1 MISKISKFQN
11 FVKTDIWRM
20 RLKNYPPTHSFLIR
34 QLRIIILATRGFI
47 ENNCKYRASALT
59 FYTLL
64 SIVPVLA
71 MIFGIAKGFGFEKN
85 IETQIRQGLQGQKEV
100 AEKVITFANSLLQNA
115 NGGFIAGVG
124 IIILF
129 WTIISVL
136 SNIETAFNG
145 IWGVKKPRT
154 FGRKFSDYLSIM
166 LICPFLLVVS
176 SSATV
181 AISSQVSL
189 LIEKLGFLGSSAS
202 LLLLSLK
209 LLPYLAIW
217 ITFTFIFIFMPN
229 AKVKL
234 KSGIF
239 AGIVAGTVFQLAQG
253 AYIDLQFGVAR
264 YNAIYG
270 SFAALPLF
278 LMWLQISWFIVLFG
292 AELSFAYQ
300 NVDTYEFEQDCLS
313 VSHSF
318 KTLLSLLIAHLLVKN
333 FCKAQ
338 KPLDDTEIS
347 HVLDIPIRLV
357 RQILYELTE
366 SGIISEVRRN
376 EEKDIAYQP
385 ACDVDQLTI
394 KYVIDSL
401 GRRGNTDI
409 PVIRSTELE
418 KISDCLTAFG
428 KTIDNSPANILLRS
442 I

>member
-1 MISKISKFQN
+1 
-11 FVKTDIWRM
+11 M

-34 QLRIIILATRGFI
+34 QLRIIVLATRGFI
-47 ENNCKYRASALT
+47 ENKCKYRASALT
-59 FYTLL
+59 FYSLL

-71 MIFGIAKGFGFEKN
+71 MMFGIAKGFGFEKKV
-85 IETQIRQGLQGQKEV
+85 ETQILQSLQGQEEV
-100 AEKVITFANSLLQNA
+100 ASRIINFSNSLLQNA
-115 NGGFIAGVG
+115 SGGFIAGVG

-136 SNIETAFNG
+136 SNIESVFNE
-145 IWGVKKPRT
+145 IWGVKKPRSL
-154 FGRKFSDYLSIM
+154 GRKFSDYLSIM
-166 LICPFLLVVS
+166 LVCPFLLVVS
-176 SSATV
+176 GSATV
-181 AISSQVSL
+181 VISSQARL
-189 LIEKLGFLGSSAS
+189 LIQKLGFLSQNAS
-202 LLLLSLK
+202 LLLLSLN

-229 AKVKL
+229 AKVRL
-234 KSGIF
+234 KSGIL

-253 AYIDLQFGVAR
+253 VYIDFQIGVAN
-264 YNAIYG
+264 YGAIYG

-278 LMWLQISWFIVLFG
+278 LIWLQISWFIVLFG
-292 AELSFAYQ
+292 AELSFAHQ

-338 KPLDDTEIS
+338 KPLDDAEIS
-347 HVLDIPIRLV
+347 RVLDIPIRLV

-366 SGIISEVRRN
+366 SGIISEVRQR

-385 ACDVDQLTI
+385 ACDVDQLTV

-418 KISDCLTAFG
+418 KLSDCLTTFG
-428 KTIDNSPANILLRS
+428 KTIENSPANVLLKS

>member
-1 MISKISKFQN
+1 MIAKFRN

-34 QLRIIILATRGFI
+34 QLRIIVLATRGFI
-47 ENNCKYRASALT
+47 ENKCKYRASALT
-59 FYTLL
+59 FYSLL
-64 SIVPVLA
+64 SIVPVFA
-71 MIFGIAKGFGFEKN
+71 MMFGIAKGFGFEKN
-85 IETQIRQGLQGQKEV
+85 VETQILKSLQGQEEI
-100 AEKVITFANSLLQNA
+100 ASRVINFSNSLLQNA
-115 NGGFIAGVG
+115 SGGFIAGIG
-124 IIILF
+124 ILILF

-136 SNIETAFNG
+136 SNIESAFNE
-145 IWGVKKPRT
+145 IWGVKKPRSL
-154 FGRKFSDYLSIM
+154 GRKFSDYLSIM
-166 LICPFLLVVS
+166 LVCPFLLVVS

-181 AISSQVSL
+181 VISSQASL
-189 LIEKLGFLGSSAS
+189 LIQKLSFLGRSAS
-202 LLLLSLK
+202 PLLLSLN

-239 AGIVAGTVFQLAQG
+239 AGIVAGTIFQLTQG
-253 AYIDLQFGVAR
+253 VYIGFQIGVAR
-264 YNAIYG
+264 YGAIYG

-278 LMWLQISWFIVLFG
+278 LIWMQISWFIVLFG
-292 AELSFAYQ
+292 AELSFAHQ

-347 HVLDIPIRLV
+347 RVLDIPIRLV

-385 ACDVDQLTI
+385 ACDVDQLTV
-394 KYVIDSL
+394 KYIIDSL
-401 GRRGNTDI
+401 GSRGNTDI
-409 PVIRSTELE
+409 PVIMSTEME
-418 KISDCLTAFG
+418 KISDCLTTFG
-428 KTIDNSPANILLRS
+428 KTIESSPANVLLRN

>member
-1 MISKISKFQN
+1 
-11 FVKTDIWRM
+11 M

-34 QLRIIILATRGFI
+34 QLRIIVLATRGFV

-59 FYTLL
+59 FYSLL

-71 MIFGIAKGFGFEKN
+71 MMFGIAKGFGFEKN
-85 IETQIRQGLQGQKEV
+85 VETQILQSLQGQEEV
-100 AEKVITFANSLLQNA
+100 ASRIINFSNSLLQNA
-115 NGGFIAGVG
+115 SGGFIAGVG

-136 SNIETAFNG
+136 SNIESAFNE
-145 IWGVKKPRT
+145 IWGVKKPRSL
-154 FGRKFSDYLSIM
+154 GRKFSDYLSIM
-166 LICPFLLVVS
+166 LVCPFLLVVS
-176 SSATV
+176 SSTTV
-181 AISSQVSL
+181 VISSQARL
-189 LIEKLGFLGSSAS
+189 LIQKLGFLGQSAS
-202 LLLLSLK
+202 PLLLSLN

-229 AKVKL
+229 AKVRL
-234 KSGIF
+234 KSGIL

-253 AYIDLQFGVAR
+253 VYIDFQIGAAN
-264 YNAIYG
+264 YGAIYG

-278 LMWLQISWFIVLFG
+278 LIWLQISWFIVLFG
-292 AELSFAYQ
+292 AELSFAHQ

-338 KPLDDTEIS
+338 KPLDDAEIS

-366 SGIISEVRRN
+366 SGIISEVRQH

-385 ACDVDQLTI
+385 ACDVDQITV

-418 KISDCLTAFG
+418 KLSDCLTMFG
-428 KTIDNSPANILLRS
+428 KTIDNSPANILLKH

>member
-1 MISKISKFQN
+1 MISRFRN

-47 ENNCKYRASALT
+47 ENKCKYRASALT
-59 FYTLL
+59 FYSLL

-71 MIFGIAKGFGFEKN
+71 MMFGIAKGFGFEKKV
-85 IETQIRQGLQGQKEV
+85 ETQILQSLQGQEEV
-100 AEKVITFANSLLQNA
+100 ASRIINFSNSLLQNA
-115 NGGFIAGVG
+115 SGGFIAGVG

-136 SNIETAFNG
+136 SNIESAFNE
-145 IWGVKKPRT
+145 IWGVKKPRSL
-154 FGRKFSDYLSIM
+154 GRKFSDYLSIM
-166 LICPFLLVVS
+166 LVCPFLLVVS
-176 SSATV
+176 GSATV
-181 AISSQVSL
+181 VISSQARL
-189 LIEKLGFLGSSAS
+189 LIQKLGFLSQNAS
-202 LLLLSLK
+202 LLLLSLN

-229 AKVKL
+229 AKVRL
-234 KSGIF
+234 KSGIL

-253 AYIDLQFGVAR
+253 VYIDFQIGVAN
-264 YNAIYG
+264 YGAIYG

-278 LMWLQISWFIVLFG
+278 LIWLQISWFIVLFG
-292 AELSFAYQ
+292 AELSFAHQ

-338 KPLDDTEIS
+338 KPLDDAEIS
-347 HVLDIPIRLV
+347 RVLDIPIRLV

-366 SGIISEVRRN
+366 SGIISEVRQR

-385 ACDVDQLTI
+385 ACDVDQLTV

-418 KISDCLTAFG
+418 KLSDCLTTFG
-428 KTIDNSPANILLRS
+428 KTIENSPANVLLKS

>member
-1 MISKISKFQN
+1 MIAKFRS

-20 RLKNYPPTHSFLIR
+20 RLKDYSPTHSFLIR
-34 QLRIIILATRGFI
+34 QLRIIVLATRGFI
-47 ENNCKYRASALT
+47 ENKCKYRASALT
-59 FYTLL
+59 FYSLL

-71 MIFGIAKGFGFEKN
+71 MMFGIAKGFGFEKN
-85 IETQIRQGLQGQKEV
+85 VETQILKNLQGQEEI
-100 AEKVITFANSLLQNA
+100 ASRIINFSNSLLQNA
-115 NGGFIAGVG
+115 SGGFIAGVG
-124 IIILF
+124 ILILF

-136 SNIETAFNG
+136 SNIESAFNE
-145 IWGVKKPRT
+145 IWGVKKARS

-166 LICPFLLVVS
+166 LVCPFLLVVS

-181 AISSQVSL
+181 VISSQARL
-189 LIEKLGFLGSSAS
+189 LIQKLGFLGQSAS
-202 LLLLSLK
+202 LLLLSLN

-229 AKVKL
+229 AKVRL

-239 AGIVAGTVFQLAQG
+239 AGIVAGTVFQLTQG
-253 AYIDLQFGVAR
+253 VYIDFQIGVAN
-264 YNAIYG
+264 YSAIYG

-278 LMWLQISWFIVLFG
+278 LIWMQISWFIVLFG
-292 AELSFAYQ
+292 AELSFAHQ

-318 KTLLSLLIAHLLVKN
+318 KILLSLLITHLLVKN

-338 KPLDDTEIS
+338 KPLDDAEIS
-347 HVLDIPIRLV
+347 RVLDIPIRLV

-366 SGIISEVRRN
+366 SGIISEARRN

-385 ACDVDQLTI
+385 ACDVDQLTV

-401 GRRGNTDI
+401 GSRGNTDI

-418 KISDCLTAFG
+418 KLSDCLTTFG
-428 KTIDNSPANILLRS
+428 KTIESSPANVLLKS

>member
-1 MISKISKFQN
+1 MISRFRN

-34 QLRIIILATRGFI
+34 QLRIIVLATRGFI

-59 FYTLL
+59 FYSLL

-71 MIFGIAKGFGFEKN
+71 MMFGIAKGFGFEKN
-85 IETQIRQGLQGQKEV
+85 VETQILKSLQGQEEV
-100 AEKVITFANSLLQNA
+100 ASRIINFSNSLLQNA
-115 NGGFIAGVG
+115 SGGFIAGVG

-136 SNIETAFNG
+136 SNIESAFNE
-145 IWGVKKPRT
+145 IWGVKKPRSL
-154 FGRKFSDYLSIM
+154 GRKFSDYLSIM
-166 LICPFLLVVS
+166 LVCPFLLVVS

-181 AISSQVSL
+181 VISSQARL
-189 LIEKLGFLGSSAS
+189 LIQKLGFLSQSAS
-202 LLLLSLK
+202 PLLLSLN

-217 ITFTFIFIFMPN
+217 ITFIFIFIFMPN
-229 AKVKL
+229 AKVRL
-234 KSGIF
+234 KSGIL

-253 AYIDLQFGVAR
+253 VYIDFQIGVAN
-264 YNAIYG
+264 YGAIYG

-278 LMWLQISWFIVLFG
+278 LIWLQISWFIVLFG
-292 AELSFAYQ
+292 AELSFAHQ

-338 KPLDDTEIS
+338 KPLDDAEIS

-366 SGIISEVRRN
+366 SGIISEVRQH
-376 EEKDIAYQP
+376 EEKNIAYQP

-418 KISDCLTAFG
+418 KLSDCLTAFG
-428 KTIDNSPANILLRS
+428 KTIENSPANVLLRS